1 MNSYGGLSTFV
12 IDTSLYKLPLEV
24 LIQPITRRYKYN
36 TYKKKNDFYKAKCFN
51 PEKIKALRTAMNC
64 TNVCIQVV
72 FRSLFNPSEI
82 ETCLH
87 CEDYWCA
94 MYPTLNYLKEQQT
107 YCNRLRTVKKNFNG
121 MVSFRYIIYTLSNSI
136 FVTGHKILI
145 KIMFFEIH
153 LGVNQVRKK
162 SISKIVFILVQR

>member
-1 MNSYGGLSTFV
+1 MCPRDDWQAIVMNSYGGLSTFV

-51 PEKIKALRTAMNC
+51 PEKIKELRTAMNC

-94 MYPTLNYLKEQQT
+94 MYPTLKYLKEQQT

-136 FVTGHKILI
+136 FVTGEPRKILR
-145 KIMFFEIH
+145 FDCSGTWLH
-153 LGVNQVRKK
+153 LR
-162 SISKIVFILVQR
+162 